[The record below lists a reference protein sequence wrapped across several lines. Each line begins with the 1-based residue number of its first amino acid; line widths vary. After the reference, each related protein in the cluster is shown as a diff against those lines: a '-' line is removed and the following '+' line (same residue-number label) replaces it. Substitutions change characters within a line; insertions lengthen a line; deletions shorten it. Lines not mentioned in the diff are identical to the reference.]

1 MDTLAERIRGY
12 GRVSELY
19 EPMRNLDDVRGRYE
33 DSHKL
38 LWGML
43 QEIGPLA
50 KGVDWEKMD
59 RLASSAIDL
68 IVGLGGEG
76 MVKEWEVYLRAKDL
90 PEEGLD
96 AKLPGIVEEVYGSM
110 AEYGNYGASLVE
122 LSKALNDLLK
132 KTKFSFIERGAV
144 KPYLSGIAKSFE
156 KTGKHIVEL
165 SRA

>member
-1 MDTLAERIRGY
+1 MDTLAERIFGY
-12 GRVSELY
+12 EGVSELY
-19 EPMRNLDDVRGRYE
+19 EPMRNLDDVRRRYE

-43 QEIGPLA
+43 QGIGPLA

-59 RLASSAIDL
+59 RLASSAVDM
-68 IVGLGGEG
+68 IVELGGGG
-76 MVKEWEVYLRAKDL
+76 MVKEWEVYLRAKGL

-96 AKLPGIVEEVYGSM
+96 ARLPEIVEEIYGSM
-110 AEYGNYGASLVE
+110 AEYGSYGASLVE

-132 KTKFSFIERGAV
+132 KTKFSLIERGAV

-156 KTGKHIVEL
+156 KTGKHIIGL
-165 SRA
+165 SKA